1 MSAAAAIHG
10 RKGGEK
16 KPHTPKEAPDSAQSI
31 AYAKVLVALGEGEF
45 AGNAAGT
52 LDGRDIYLD
61 GTPLIGPD
69 GAENFPGVRW
79 EFRPG
84 TPHQEHIA
92 GLPAV
97 ENEIGVGVELRS
109 GNDWVR
115 AITNPQLSAVRLRL
129 SWPRLQQQKDNGDV
143 VGCRIDYAID
153 LATDGG
159 SWQLVSTYTIND
171 KVSTKYERTHRI
183 DLPAGSAWQVRVR
196 RLTPN
201 QTAAQIVDQ
210 MRIEAI
216 TEVIDAKLRY
226 PNTALLYV
234 EFDASQFQNIPP
246 IAVETRGRVIR
257 VPSNY
262 DPATRTYAGLW
273 DGTFKWAWT
282 DNPAWVWYDV
292 VLAKRFGLGRR
303 ITADQ
308 VDKWALYR
316 IAQYCDELV
325 PDGQGGQ
332 EPRFTCNVYIQ
343 SQAEAWTVLR
353 DLAAIFR
360 GMTYWDGTQMVA
372 EADMPRP
379 VDYVYS
385 RANGVVGGFSY
396 AGGQQKNRYSMALV
410 SFDEPANAYQS
421 DVEPVSDNALV
432 RRYGVN
438 KQDITAIGCTRRSEA
453 NRRGRWL
460 LLTNAADRMVTFRV
474 GLDGVL
480 ARPGWVIGVA
490 DELLAGRPLG
500 GRISLVSGRQITLD
514 RDAQVQV
521 GDRLVLNLPSGVAEG
536 RTVQSVTGRTVT
548 VTTEY
553 SETPRAQSV
562 WALDAADLAIQ
573 LYRVTRVSRPEAGV
587 FEIVGVQYDP
597 SKHGA
602 VDTGARIEQRPV
614 SVVPAGVQAPPT
626 GVTLES
632 FSYVDQG
639 LAITTL
645 RAQWEAAPGA
655 VAYEA
660 EWRKDDGQWLAVPR
674 TSALGFEVPGIY
686 AGRYLVRVRAVNPIG
701 VASLAAYSAETQ
713 FNGKEGAP
721 PALASLTTMPELFGI
736 GLAWAF
742 PAEGAADT
750 QRTEIEYN
758 TSPSAQG
765 VMHLGDY
772 AYPHNRHTMAGLAA
786 GATFHFRGRL
796 VDRSGNVG
804 PWSAWVMG
812 QASANATKV
821 LDAIGG
827 QITETHLGQHL
838 AERID
843 LIDGPATVPGTVA
856 ARVATLRESVESDL
870 AAINAEVDSLAQQV
884 AETVDALAYEPART
898 YAQGDTVRQGQRL
911 YQAAQAV
918 PINTAPPNAT
928 YWLDIGQVVQSANA
942 LAAQVQQNSASI
954 TQQGNTLTSQG
965 QSITSLTN
973 SVTTADGKAVAA
985 QQAAQDA
992 ATLAGSKGKVIVQ
1005 SPAPAAADRL
1015 AQNLWIDTTNNA
1027 NTPKRWNGSA
1037 WAAVT
1042 DKVATDAAAAAA
1054 NALSGLAT
1062 KADAT
1067 ALQALDTRVTSSE
1080 NTLTSQG
1087 QSITSLT
1094 NTVGTKTRT
1103 YRQATAP
1110 TTGLTVGDLWVNTT
1124 AGQNNKLSRWNGTGW
1139 DDTTDPRI
1147 PAAATAEALN
1157 SLGNTVTQQG
1167 NTLTS
1172 QGQSITSLTNRVT
1185 STENVNTAQAG
1196 AITSLDT
1203 RVTSTEGALSS
1214 QASRIDGISA
1224 QINPPLAGDMGWNA
1238 GATSV
1243 LAGVWSEQS
1252 ARASED
1258 MALGQRIDTVVA
1270 QVGQNAAAIT
1280 AEQTARATAD
1290 SALASRVDTLSAKV
1304 DGDIAA
1310 ALQSEA
1316 TARANADGALSSRI
1330 DTAQAKADSA
1340 SASVQTVSQAQATT
1354 DGKLQAMYSV
1364 KLGVTAAGKY
1374 YGAGMGIGIENTPEG
1389 MQSQVLFQADRFAVI
1404 NVANGQITTPFVI
1417 QGGQVFI
1424 NSAVIG
1430 DGTIDMAKIATALQS
1445 TNYVAGQQGW
1455 RLDKSGTFEIN
1466 GAVAGGA
1473 RLELRPGLIRMWYP
1487 NGALLMRMGSW

>member
-1 MSAAAAIHG
+1 MSAAAAIKG

-16 KPHTPKEAPDSAQSI
+16 KPYTPVEAPDSAQSI
-31 AYAKVLVALGEGEF
+31 AYAKVLLALGEGEF

-69 GAENFPGVRW
+69 GTENFPGVRF

-97 ENEIGVGVELRS
+97 ENEISVGVELRS
-109 GNDWVR
+109 GTDWVR
-115 AITNPQLSAVRLRL
+115 AVTNPQLSAVRLRL

-143 VGCRIDYAID
+143 VGYRIDYAID
-153 LATDGG
+153 VATDGG
-159 SWQLVSTYTIND
+159 SWQPAGTHTIND
-171 KVSTKYERTHRI
+171 KLSTKYERSHRV
-183 DLPAGSAWQVRVR
+183 DLPAGSSWQVRVR

-201 QTAAQIVDQ
+201 KTDSRIVDQ

-234 EFDASQFQNIPP
+234 EFDASQFQNIPQV
-246 IAVETRGRVIR
+246 AVETRGRVIR

-292 VLAKRFGLGRR
+292 VLAPRFGLGRR
-303 ITADQ
+303 ITAAQ
-308 VDKWALYR
+308 VDKWTLYQ
-316 IAQYCDELV
+316 IARYCDELV

-372 EADMPRP
+372 SADMPRP
-379 VDYVYS
+379 VDYVYNRS
-385 RANGVVGGFSY
+385 NGVQGGFSY
-396 AGGQQKNRYSMALV
+396 AGGSQKHRYSMALV
-410 SFDEPANAYQS
+410 SYDEPANAYQS
-421 DVEPVSDNALV
+421 DVEPVSVNALV

-438 KQDITAIGCTRRSEA
+438 KLDITAIGCTRRSEA
-453 NRRGRWL
+453 NRRGHWL
-460 LLTNAADRMVTFRV
+460 LLTNATDRTVTFRV

-480 ARPGWVIGVA
+480 AKPGWVIGVA

-553 SETPRAQSV
+553 SETPRAQSA
-562 WALDAADLAIQ
+562 WALDAADLAVQ
-573 LYRVTRVSRPEAGV
+573 LYRVTRVTRPEPGL

-614 SVVPAGVQAPPT
+614 SVLPAGVQAPPT
-626 GVTLES
+626 GVAVES
-632 FSYVDQG
+632 FTYVDQG
-639 LAITTL
+639 LAVTTL

-674 TSALGFEVPGIY
+674 TAALGFEVPGIY

-701 VASLAAYSAETQ
+701 VASLAAYSAETLLR
-713 FNGKEGAP
+713 GKEGAP
-721 PALASLTTMPELFGI
+721 PALASLTATPELFGI

-812 QASANATKV
+812 QASTNAGKI
-821 LDAIGG
+821 LDALAG
-827 QITETHLGQHL
+827 QISETQLGQNL
-838 AERID
+838 GARID
-843 LIDGPATVPGTVA
+843 LIDAPATTPGSVA
-856 ARVATLRESVESDL
+856 ARLASLKTQVDQQIAAVTDVLLYVASKTY
-870 AAINAEVDSLAQQV
+870 ATG
-884 AETVDALAYEPART
+884 ETVRL
-898 YAQGDTVRQGQRL
+898 GQRL

-918 PINTAPPNAT
+918 PANTPPPNAT
-928 YWLDIGQVVQSANA
+928 YWLDIGQAVQTANA
-942 LAAQVQQNSASI
+942 LATQVQQNTAAI
-954 TQQGNTLTSQG
+954 TQQGEALTSQS
-965 QSITSLTN
+965 QSIT
-973 SVTTADGKAVAA
+973 A
-985 QQAAQDA
+985 
-992 ATLAGSKGKVIVQ
+992 
-1005 SPAPAAADRL
+1005 
-1015 AQNLWIDTTNNA
+1015 
-1027 NTPKRWNGSA
+1027 
-1037 WAAVT
+1037 
-1042 DKVATDAAAAAA
+1042 
-1054 NALSGLAT
+1054 
-1062 KADAT
+1062 
-1067 ALQALDTRVTSSE
+1067 
-1080 NTLTSQG
+1080 
-1087 QSITSLT
+1087 LT
-1094 NTVGTKTRT
+1094 NTVGTKNRT
-1103 YRQATAP
+1103 YRQASAP
-1110 TTGLTVGDLWVNTT
+1110 TANLVAGDIWINTT
-1124 AGQNNKLSRWNGTGW
+1124 AGQNNKQSRWSGTAW
-1139 DDTTDPRI
+1139 EDTTDPRI

-1157 SLGNTVTQQG
+1157 SLSNTVTQQG
-1167 NTLTS
+1167 NTLSS
-1172 QGQSITSLTNRVT
+1172 QGQSITSLSNRVT

-1196 AITSLDT
+1196 AISSLDT
-1203 RVTSTEGALSS
+1203 RVTSAEGTLAS
-1214 QASRIDGISA
+1214 QASRIDGITA
-1224 QINPPLAGDMGWNA
+1224 QINPPLAGDTGWNA
-1238 GATSV
+1238 GSTAV

-1252 ARASED
+1252 VRAAED
-1258 MALGQRIDTVVA
+1258 MALAQRIDTVVA

-1330 DTAQAKADSA
+1330 DTVQATANGA
-1340 SASVQTVSQAQATT
+1340 AASVQTVSQAQAAT

-1364 KLGVTAAGKY
+1364 KLGVTSNGQY
-1374 YGAGMGIGIENTPEG
+1374 YAAGMGLGIENTPQG

-1404 NVANGQITTPFVI
+1404 NVANGQIATPFVI

-1430 DGTIDMAKIATALQS
+1430 EGTIDMAKIATALQS
-1445 TNYVAGQQGW
+1445 TDYVAGQQGW

-1466 GAVAGGA
+1466 GSVAGQGRMQLTNRA
-1473 RLELRPGLIRMWYP
+1473 LKFWDGNSVLRIQAGDLT
-1487 NGALLMRMGSW
+1487 A